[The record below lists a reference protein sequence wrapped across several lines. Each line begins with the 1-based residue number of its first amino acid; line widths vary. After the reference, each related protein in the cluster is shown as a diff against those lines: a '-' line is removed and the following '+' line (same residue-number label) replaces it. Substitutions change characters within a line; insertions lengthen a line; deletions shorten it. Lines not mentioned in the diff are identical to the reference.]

1 MDSRRIK
8 WDDKDPI
15 IHDLMSQGKST
26 NQIAKAVGVEWRT
39 LANHLERDL
48 GLTIKKNG
56 PRSPTLWVSD
66 TEIECSSCH
75 TINHFSYHRL
85 IKPDLPYRYTTCD
98 PCRLL
103 ERTIKEKPARHTWSY
118 KISSLRSN
126 SSKRKIPF
134 DLSPEY
140 LEFVYEIQKCLCV
153 YTSIQISIQNKS
165 GIHSDCLSVDRFDTS
180 QGYIEGNILLCSNR
194 ANAIKRDQ
202 TLEEFKEWMPSWYE
216 SGLKMLGDIN
226 IAWSEFDKSTLHP
239 YQSEELK

>member
-1 MDSRRIK
+1 MDSRLTK
-8 WDDKDPI
+8 WGDKDPI

-26 NQIAKAVGVEWRT
+26 NHIAKAVGVEWRT

-75 TINHFSYHRL
+75 KVNHFSVHRL
-85 IKPDLPYRYTTCD
+85 IKPNLPYRYTTCD

-103 ERTIKEKPARHTWSY
+103 ERNLKEKPLKYTW
-118 KISSLRSN
+118 KNKTSSLKSN
-126 SSKRKIPF
+126 ALRRKVPF

-140 LEFVYEIQKCLCV
+140 LEFVYELQKCSCI
-153 YTSIQISIQNKS
+153 YTGIPISIDNRS
-165 GIHSDCLSVDRFDTS
+165 GIHSESLSVDRFDTS

-202 TLEEFKEWMPSWYE
+202 TTEELQKWMPSWYE
-216 SGLKMLGDIN
+216 SGLDMLGN
-226 IAWSEFDKSTLHP
+226 IDVAWSEFDKTALHP
-239 YQSEELK
+239 YQSEKLK